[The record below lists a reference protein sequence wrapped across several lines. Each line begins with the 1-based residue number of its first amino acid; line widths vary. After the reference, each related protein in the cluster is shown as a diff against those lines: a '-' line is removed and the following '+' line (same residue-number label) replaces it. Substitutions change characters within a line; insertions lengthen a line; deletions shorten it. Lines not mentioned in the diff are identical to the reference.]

1 MPSTLLK
8 FLWFFVKKQKVTFSL
23 ALFTALVWAVNEA
36 CFPFFIKKII
46 NGVAEFKGD
55 RADIYQVLMPTLT
68 LLFGLWILMELC
80 QRVQGTVLI
89 YFFPRFRANIRG
101 EVLEYVKKHSYNYFS
116 NHYAGGVAKRL
127 TELPNSCQN
136 VLEIFVFNFIS
147 IIVAFAVSL
156 YLMWEAKPLFA
167 HILLA
172 WFVVHVGLSLAFLR
186 AGEAKWHIHSES
198 VTALSGQ
205 IVDSITNIASVKLFA
220 RRRFEKE
227 RLWSYQRD
235 EMRKSQQANWMI
247 EIMRA
252 LQGVGSL
259 ALIVAMVATLLHGWQ
274 AGWVTVGDIS
284 LVMMSSFSMMGLIWY
299 LSFQINLFT
308 RERGT
313 INEALQLV
321 ARSHEVVDVAQAPR
335 LQIKQGS
342 IVFERVSFGYKP
354 DHMLFDNLSVEI
366 KPGEKVG
373 LVGFSG
379 SGKSTFVNLILRFFD
394 IQQGQI
400 LIDGQNI
407 AKVKQD
413 SLREQIALI
422 PQDPSLFH
430 RNLIENIRYGRI
442 DATDEEVFNAAKR
455 AHCNEFISELDEGYQ
470 TLVGERGV
478 KLSGGQRQR
487 ISIARALLKNAPILI
502 LDEATSALDSVTEK
516 VIQASLQE
524 SMKDRTTLV
533 IAHRLSTLGNMDR
546 ILVFEK
552 GKIIEDGSKE
562 ALLAAGG
569 HFAKLWSMQHDG
581 FFPQHESAKE
591 VVQKY
596 EAKDADTQID
606 DY

>member
-8 FLWFFVKKQKVTFSL
+8 FLWFFIKKQKITFSL
-23 ALFTALVWAVNEA
+23 ILLTALVWAVNEA

-46 NGVAEFKGD
+46 NGVAEFHGD
-55 RADIYQVLMPTLT
+55 RAHIYQVLAPTLG
-68 LLFGLWILMELC
+68 LLFGLWIMMEVC
-80 QRVQGTVLI
+80 QRAQGILLV
-89 YFFPRFRANIRG
+89 YFFPRLRANIRS
-101 EVLEYVKKHSYNYFS
+101 EVLEYVKKHSYSYFS

-127 TELPNSCQN
+127 TELPNSCQT
-136 VLEIFVFNFIS
+136 VVEIFVFNFIS
-147 IIVAFAVSL
+147 IIVAFIVSL
-156 YLMWEAKPLFA
+156 YLMWVAKPLFA
-167 HILLA
+167 FILLA
-172 WFVVHVGLSLAFLR
+172 WFILHVGLSLAFLR
-186 AGEAKWHIHSES
+186 AGEAKWHTHSES
-198 VTALSGQ
+198 VTGLSGQ

-227 RLWSYQRD
+227 RLGSYQRT
-235 EMRKSQQANWMI
+235 EIKKSQQANWMV
-247 EIMRA
+247 ECMRA

-259 ALIVAMVATLLHGWQ
+259 GLIVAMMMTLLHGWQ
-274 AGWVTVGDIS
+274 AGWVTLGDFS
-284 LVMMSSFSMMGLIWY
+284 LVAMSSFSMMGLIWY

-313 INEALQLV
+313 VNEALQLV
-321 ARSHEVVDVAQAPR
+321 AQRHEIVDIPQAPR
-335 LQIKQGS
+335 LQIKQGG
-342 IVFERVSFGYKP
+342 IVFDRVSFGYKA
-354 DHMLFDNLSVEI
+354 DHLLFDGLSVEI

-407 AKVKQD
+407 AKVAQD

-430 RNLIENIRYGRI
+430 RNLIENIRYGQT
-442 DATDEEVFNAAKR
+442 DATDEEVFAAAQR
-455 AHCNEFISELDEGYQ
+455 AHCDEFIAELDEGYQ

-516 VIQASLQE
+516 VIQASLQA

-552 GKIIEDGSKE
+552 GRIIEDGSKE

-569 HFAKLWSMQHDG
+569 HFTKLWNMQHDG
-581 FFPQHESAKE
+581 FFPQHEPAKE
-591 VVQKY
+591 TVQKY
-596 EAKDADTQID
+596 EIKDADVQID
-606 DY
+606 